1 MPIIFEEHTSR
12 MGGKH
17 LMSDEPFA
25 VIRESGEIYLSGDY
39 TIEEL
44 RAILEAAEQRCHPFP
59 ARAQPSS
66 PAIQPAWTPSP
77 GAGWLGSVHRISQTN
92 HGWGC

>member
-1 MPIIFEEHTSR
+1 MPVIFEEHKSR

-17 LMSDEPFA
+17 LISDEPFA

-44 RAILEAAEQRCHPFP
+44 RAILEASEQKTRPEEREQN
-59 ARAQPSS
+59 AA
-66 PAIQPAWTPSP
+66 
-77 GAGWLGSVHRISQTN
+77 SVI
-92 HGWGC
+92 

>member
-1 MPIIFEEHTSR
+1 

-17 LMSDEPFA
+17 LISDEPFA

-44 RAILEAAEQRCHPFP
+44 RAILEASKQKTRPEEREQN
-59 ARAQPSS
+59 AA
-66 PAIQPAWTPSP
+66 
-77 GAGWLGSVHRISQTN
+77 SVI
-92 HGWGC
+92 

>member
-44 RAILEAAEQRCHPFP
+44 RAIIEAAEHH
-59 ARAQPSS
+59 AHLTRAGAGKSDGES
-66 PAIQPAWTPSP
+66 TPS
-77 GAGWLGSVHRISQTN
+77 ATCH
-92 HGWGC
+92 

>member
-1 MPIIFEEHTSR
+1 MPVIFEEHKSR

-17 LMSDEPFA
+17 LISDEPFA

-44 RAILEAAEQRCHPFP
+44 RAILEASEQKMHPTLGKSVASDNESNP
-59 ARAQPSS
+59 APKRV
-66 PAIQPAWTPSP
+66 I
-77 GAGWLGSVHRISQTN
+77 
-92 HGWGC
+92 

>member
-1 MPIIFEEHTSR
+1 MPIFFEEHTSR

-44 RAILEAAEQRCHPFP
+44 RAIIEAAEHSVQ
-59 ARAQPSS
+59 ADGL
-66 PAIQPAWTPSP
+66 TPCP
-77 GAGWLGSVHRISQTN
+77 ICAKPMKGGECKEHYPL
-92 HGWGC
+92 

>member
-17 LMSDEPFA
+17 LMSNEPFA

-44 RAILEAAEQRCHPFP
+44 RAILEAAEHSVRPT
-59 ARAQPSS
+59 AAGGSDSNEVSS
-66 PAIQPAWTPSP
+66 N
-77 GAGWLGSVHRISQTN
+77 GGGEYN
-92 HGWGC
+92 HVY

>member
-44 RAILEAAEQRCHPFP
+44 RAIIEAAEQSFAPRPETG
-59 ARAQPSS
+59 AAKSDSKSS
-66 PAIQPAWTPSP
+66 PAVS
-77 GAGWLGSVHRISQTN
+77 GG
-92 HGWGC
+92 